1 MQPVAPPS
9 HWAAPG
15 SAFSEALTRGD
26 LQQCAR
32 WLQQDRTVL
41 SARGWHGFTPLHHA
55 AYRGHKALSYLLLE
69 HGADSNIPNDAG
81 ETPFHFACRRGALC
95 IMDQM
100 VKRGANVAALDYQG
114 KTALHQAV
122 SGGSVAAIR
131 YLEEMGRFDFRE
143 PDRFLQTPLHSAASI
158 GNEDVIRYLL
168 RAGRCRVD
176 AADMWGMVP
185 MHVAAQTGSAAIC
198 WLLTMEAGFSLLQLR
213 NKDGLTPLELAK
225 QGKTHRHQEVTKL
238 LNKFSEE
245 SPTGKPKEPIG
256 LYYSCLLLPGV
267 LSAVV
272 FLIASY
278 LGEYGGVFSLIAFA
292 VLGRTVFFQYHR
304 ISHLSRLPNP
314 MYLGT
319 FAAGI
324 FHSLYC
330 FYYKILPALWPA
342 HLLLCCMTLLAT
354 LLLWMFKEML
364 TRDPGRLQETSREA
378 EYLTITQLVEANEDP
393 SRFCIYC
400 EIIQPEQAKHCK
412 LCNMC
417 MVNFDHHCLFLMK
430 CIAKNNRRLFNLFLM
445 EVIVCHLTFTASAV
459 WCLHLRYEL
468 NFETVLA
475 VLSSESWVVALALMN
490 VATAVWESVI
500 LKEQLVTIST
510 NCTTTFR
517 KVPQASAFTWGRR
530 MKNIA
535 VFFIAGNGPR
545 SRHGKFSSQF

>member
-1 MQPVAPPS
+1 MLPAAPLS
-9 HWAAPG
+9 HWAAPS
-15 SAFSEALTRGD
+15 SAFSEALSRGD

-32 WLQQDRTVL
+32 WLQQDRAVL

-69 HGADSNIPNDAG
+69 HGADSNIPNNAG

-95 IMDQM
+95 IVHQM
-100 VKRGANVAALDYQG
+100 VKKGANVAALDNQG

-122 SGGSVAAIR
+122 SGGSVVAIR

-143 PDRFLQTPLHSAASI
+143 PDRFLQTPLHTAVSI

-168 RAGRCRVD
+168 RGARCRVD
-176 AADMWGMVP
+176 AADTWGMTP

-198 WLLTMEAGFSLLQLR
+198 WLLATGAGIPLLQLR
-213 NKDGLTPLELAK
+213 NKDGLTPLDLAK

-238 LNKFSEE
+238 LNKFSKE
-245 SPTGKPKEPIG
+245 SQTGKPKEPFG
-256 LYYSCLLLPGV
+256 LYYGCLLFPGV

-278 LGEYGGVFSLIAFA
+278 LRQYGGVFSLIAFA

-330 FYYKILPALWPA
+330 FYCKILPGLWPA
-342 HLLLCCMTLLAT
+342 YLLLCCMTLQAT

-364 TRDPGRLQETSREA
+364 TRDPGKLQETSCKA
-378 EYLTITQLVEANEDP
+378 VYVTITELIEANENP

-417 MVNFDHHCLFLMK
+417 LVNFDHHCLFLMK
-430 CIAKNNRRLFNLFLM
+430 CVAKNNRRLFNLFLM
-445 EVIVCHLTFTASAV
+445 EVFFCHLTFAASAV
-459 WCLHLRYEL
+459 WSLHLQYSL
-468 NFETVLA
+468 NLETVLA
-475 VLSSESWVVALALMN
+475 ILSSESWVVALALMN
-490 VATAVWESVI
+490 VATAFWELVI
-500 LKEQLVTIST
+500 LKDQLVTIST

-517 KVPQASAFTWGRR
+517 KVPHASVFTWGRR
-530 MKNIA
+530 MRNIA
-535 VFFIAGNGPR
+535 AFFITGNGTQ
-545 SRHGKFSSQF
+545 SHQFASQF